1 MMKQIQTNQLNLS
14 INYKFNENNRLNDLN
29 LVTITA
35 QKKFS
40 IKDFLLQQL

>member
-1 MMKQIQTNQLNLS
+1 MMKEIQTNQLNLS

-35 QKKFS
+35 QKQVFH
-40 IKDFLLQQL
+40 

>member
-1 MMKQIQTNQLNLS
+1 MMKEIQTNQLNLS

-35 QKKFS
+35 QKKVFH
-40 IKDFLLQQL
+40 